1 MLNIE
6 SREVQKRSQLSTH
19 NSQFSM
25 NIVIIGKGNVAT
37 NLQHAFS
44 KKGLACQMV
53 SSREGL
59 CELPNANVYIYAIR
73 DEALAQVVAQVQG
86 KEKALH
92 LHTSGSMPI
101 TVFGEDKP
109 HAGVFYPFQT
119 FSKARVIEDFSTVP
133 VFFEARGIDDIS
145 AVYSLALTI
154 TSHVYETTQ
163 HDRERLHVAGV
174 FACNFSNLMYT
185 MASELLRN
193 THIPFS
199 ALLPLI
205 DETAS
210 KIHSLPPR
218 EAQTGPARRGDEN
231 VMNHHMSLLTD
242 EQCQLYQLLSQAIR
256 KRNS

>member
-1 MLNIE
+1 
-6 SREVQKRSQLSTH
+6 
-19 NSQFSM
+19 M

-37 NLQHAFS
+37 NLDYAFR
-44 KKGLACQMV
+44 KKGVACQMV

-59 CELPNANVYIYAIR
+59 DQLPTANVYIYAVK
-73 DEALAQVVAQVQG
+73 DEALPQVAAQVVN
-86 KEKALH
+86 KEKSLH
-92 LHTSGSMPI
+92 LHTSGSMPMS
-101 TVFGEDKP
+101 VFGADKP

-119 FSKARVIEDFSTVP
+119 FSKARLIEDFSTVP

-174 FACNFSNLMYT
+174 YACNFTNLMYT
-185 MASELLRN
+185 LAAELLKD

-205 DETAS
+205 DETAA
-210 KIHSLPPR
+210 KIHSLAPR
-218 EAQTGPARRGDEN
+218 DAQTGPARRGDEN
-231 VMNHHMSLLTD
+231 VMKHHLDILPTA
-242 EQCQLYQLLSQAIR
+242 EQRELYQRLSEEIS
-256 KRNS
+256 KRR

>member
-1 MLNIE
+1 
-6 SREVQKRSQLSTH
+6 
-19 NSQFSM
+19 M
-25 NIVIIGKGNVAT
+25 NIVIIGRGNVAT
-37 NLQHAFS
+37 NLDYAFS
-44 KKGLACQMV
+44 KKGIACEMV

-59 CELPNANVYIYAIR
+59 DQLPPANVYIYAVK
-73 DEALAQVVAQVQG
+73 DEALPDVVTRVKG
-86 KEKALH
+86 KERAMH

-101 TVFGEDKP
+101 SVFGEDKP
-109 HAGVFYPFQT
+109 HAGIFYPFQT

-174 FACNFSNLMYT
+174 YACNFTNLMYT
-185 MASELLRN
+185 MAAELLRS

-205 DETAS
+205 DETAA
-210 KIHSLPPR
+210 KIHTLAPR
-218 EAQTGPARRGDEN
+218 DAQTGPARRRDEN
-231 VMNHHMSLLTD
+231 VMKHHLVLQDD
-242 EQCQLYQLLSQAIR
+242 EQKNIYTMLSNAIQ
-256 KRNS
+256 KRM